1 MADRAPTIT
10 ELIARVGRD
19 PEAVRSVRALAS
31 LHDGPFDEWRS
42 WEFWASLAR
51 QWREQAPQ
59 LRTRDEAREHYRRV
73 TRALGIRRSK

>member
-19 PEAVRSVRALAS
+19 PEAVRSVRTLAS
-31 LHDGPFDEWRS
+31 LHDGPFCEWRS

-59 LRTRDEAREHYRRV
+59 RRTRDEAREHYRRV
-73 TRALGIRRSK
+73 VRALGIRRSQ